1 MTVPNVIQTFFMKS
15 PEPGRGQQSGF
26 TLVEVMV
33 SVGITALVSGM
44 LGAGIF
50 QVLSVQR
57 FWTEDVKATKE
68 VRNAESWF
76 AGDSLNSNDVLDAG
90 GLNRLTC
97 APDPKVNQVT
107 LTWADTA
114 GAPHT
119 AVYKLSGANLVR
131 DLDSS
136 GILQEVARDV
146 VASTVSF
153 SLCGGVVSLDLDVL
167 ADRGTTESLDIRT
180 LMRKLN

>member
-1 MTVPNVIQTFFMKS
+1 MANADGIQTPS
-15 PEPGRGQQSGF
+15 IGRQESGF
-26 TLVEVMV
+26 TLIEVMV

-50 QVLSVQR
+50 QVLSIQR

-76 AGDSLNSNDVLDAG
+76 AGDSLNSDDVLDAG
-90 GLNRLTC
+90 GVNRLTC
-97 APDPKVNQVT
+97 APSPKVNQVT
-107 LTWADTA
+107 LKWTDTA
-114 GAPHT
+114 GANHT
-119 AVYKLSGANLVR
+119 AVYKLSGDTLVR
-131 DLDSS
+131 DIDSS
-136 GILQEVARDV
+136 GIFQEVARDV
-146 VASTVSF
+146 VTSTVSF
-153 SLCGGVVSLDLDVL
+153 SLCGSVLSLNLEVL